1 MDLKAATEQDIQNEL
16 KRREMIRRDTRI
28 KDLID
33 EIILAYNSGRID
45 HINTDTAN
53 KGTSVEVR
61 SFHIFL
67 K

>member
-1 MDLKAATEQDIQNEL
+1 MDLKAATDQDIQNEL
-16 KRREMIRRDTRI
+16 KRREMVRRDTKI
-28 KDLID
+28 KDFIN
-33 EIILAYNSGRID
+33 EITVAYNSGQID
-45 HINTDTAN
+45 HINTDTTN